1 MGFENTIVIDG
12 RGHLVGR
19 LASTIAKE
27 LLNGQRV
34 VVVRCEQLEFSGPM
48 YHSEIKLQNFRSKRT
63 NTNPEKG
70 PFNVRSPTA
79 YLRRIV
85 RGMVPH
91 KTKRGTAALLRFKCF
106 EGMPH
111 PYDRQKKMVI
121 PAALRSLRLRPGRK
135 YCKLGDL
142 MSRYGWNYA
151 PLVSTL
157 EEKRK
162 VASKAYYE
170 KKQEELALK
179 KQAAEAAT
187 VPAEAAAILAEY
199 GY

>member
-1 MGFENTIVIDG
+1 MVFENTIVIDG

-34 VVVRCEQLEFSGPM
+34 VVVRAEDLEFSGPM
-48 YHSEIKLQNFRSKRT
+48 YHAEIKLKNFRAKRT

-70 PFNVRSPTA
+70 PFNVKTPSG
-79 YLRRIV
+79 YLKRIV
-85 RGMVPH
+85 RGMIPH
-91 KTKRGTAALLRFKCF
+91 KTKRGTAAMLRLKVF
-106 EGMPH
+106 EGIPH
-111 PYDRQKKMVI
+111 PYDRKKRMVI
-121 PAALRSLRLRPGRK
+121 PAALRTLRLRTGRK
-135 YCKLGDL
+135 YTKVGDL
-142 MSRYGWNYA
+142 MAKYGWNYQE
-151 PLVSTL
+151 LVSTL

-179 KQAAEAAT
+179 KQAKESAN